1 METNGK
7 TSKCGQ
13 GSREKSYD
21 DKKRSDAT
29 GGCISN
35 AKRSAPR
42 PDMCPAG
49 NMMMMMRR
57 RRRRM
62 ACPCRYYDLI
72 LCFGRPVPVLSM
84 ICNHVIDFIFDSYL
98 HRISRWNPQLLDP
111 ASLQMYC
118 DTTFRKGAPLDNCF
132 GFIDGAVR
140 PVCRPGEQQR
150 VLWNGHKRV
159 HALKSQS
166 VVLPSVRIA
175 HMYGPVGNMK

>member
-21 DKKRSDAT
+21 DKNRSDAT

-49 NMMMMMRR
+49 NMMMMMMR

-62 ACPCRYYDLI
+62 ACPCRYYDQI

-118 DTTFRKGAPLDNCF
+118 DTIFRKGAPLNNCF

-159 HALKSQS
+159 HALKPQS